1 MRRVCP
7 ILGQVRELLLFRV
20 SHGNRENQAAR
31 DDGEGILEGG
41 RICWQ
46 RGIEPLTMMF
56 FLRAFSP
63 RVLRRDRTDEQ
74 KFSKSS
80 N

>member
-1 MRRVCP
+1 MNKKM
-7 ILGQVRELLLFRV
+7 IAK
-20 SHGNRENQAAR
+20 NRGVEA
-31 DDGEGILEGG
+31 L
-41 RICWQ
+41 
-46 RGIEPLTMMF
+46 RGVEPLTMIF